1 MGFHVVP
8 TATTAVSANLIFR
21 HCVTLHGA
29 MTVHKAQ
36 GSTYATDVLVDLAGC
51 FASGHTYVAMSRVQS
66 AAQLHFVRHS
76 RAEFR
81 QIFRARGVDLKIV
94 QVLHAMRHMRP
105 AHASLAALRAAP

>member
-1 MGFHVVP
+1 MEAFP
-8 TATTAVSANLIFR
+8 LRAVF
-21 HCVTLHGA
+21 A

-36 GSTYATDVLVDLAGC
+36 GSTCATDVLLDLAGR
-51 FASGHTYVAMSRVQS
+51 FASGHAYVAMSRVQS

-76 RAEFR
+76 REEFKKM
-81 QIFRARGVDLKIV
+81 FRACGVDLKIV

>member
-1 MGFHVVP
+1 MEAFP
-8 TATTAVSANLIFR
+8 LRAVF
-21 HCVTLHGA
+21 A